1 MMKGVLVQVLITVVV
16 RRTVLDG
23 SDEDT
28 KTVFLINNDIYK
40 QIDDMP
46 MGSPLATTLADI
58 LMTLLVHETIKTPLI
73 ASDTIN
79 THVLPYTRPPPPI
92 VF

>member
-1 MMKGVLVQVLITVVV
+1 MVVK
-16 RRTVLDG
+16 RTYLHG
-23 SDEDT
+23 SDEGT
-28 KTVFLINNDIYK
+28 KTLFIINNDIYK

-46 MGSPLATTLADI
+46 MGSPLAPTLADI
-58 LMTLLVHETIKTPLI
+58 LMTLLVHEIIKTPLI
-73 ASDTIN
+73 ASGTIN